1 MVETSATIQ
10 ALCYILSKIKRAN
23 KLKLVKLLFLADKYH
38 LVRYGRTI
46 TNDDY
51 WAMSYG
57 PVGSTAKDILSL
69 DRDFLSK
76 GEYKYAAEMLKREGE
91 HTFVSGKKCLPE
103 ALEMLSDSDIEILDL
118 VADRFGR
125 MSANALI
132 EYTHRYPE
140 WAQYK
145 TLFDKNLTRR
155 ERIRQAELLSLID
168 DDKLPVTHEHIEE
181 SRRILTGTY
190 D

>member
-10 ALCYILSKIKRAN
+10 ALCYILGKVKKAD

-38 LVRYGRTI
+38 LVQYGRTI

-57 PVGSTAKDILSL
+57 PVGSTAKDVLSL
-69 DRDFLSK
+69 DPDFLSK
-76 GEYKYAAEMLKREGE
+76 EEYKYAAERLKRVGK
-91 HTFVSGKKCLPE
+91 HTFISGKKCAPE
-103 ALEMLSDSDIEILDL
+103 TLDMLSGSDIEILDF
-118 VADRFGR
+118 VIDKFGK
-125 MSANALI
+125 MSKWGLI

-145 TLFDKNLTRR
+145 ALFEKNLTRR
-155 ERIRQAELLSLID
+155 ERIRPVELLSLLE
-168 DDKLPVTHEHIEE
+168 DDKLAVSEEHIQE
-181 SRRILTGTY
+181 SREILTGTY